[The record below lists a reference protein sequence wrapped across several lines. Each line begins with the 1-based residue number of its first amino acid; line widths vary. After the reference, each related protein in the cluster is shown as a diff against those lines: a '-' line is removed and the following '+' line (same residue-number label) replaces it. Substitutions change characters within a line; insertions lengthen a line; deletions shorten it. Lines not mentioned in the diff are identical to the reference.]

1 MSKFDQFIED
11 FDKTLNKDTS
21 TIKTLT
27 SPTTPPMET
36 GSLAPSISNNELG
49 TPASSHQRTTS
60 TSTSASQSTP
70 TKPRASSVSLHPLSP
85 NANNNGSARKKGLNL
100 NIAMGSRGSTPRK
113 ITSTNTPA
121 KKSINNN
128 ENTIKEGEGGE
139 LQGDMSDVL
148 RKMASSEMKI
158 IELKDE
164 LRLLQK
170 KIQVEEEEL
179 AQLRSKVAW
188 NLNHQSKPKK
198 QGVLKKDIIE
208 KNEDVKN
215 EKGSYWSKPMT
226 LLNQFDQ
233 MLQTEFEKLGKDQ
246 TEKDND
252 VLKGVS
258 NSLWSFVSDVKSG
271 LMGDED
277 FQNVGSQHA
286 VMKKRIKNNNKD
298 GGGDKKSKNI
308 DEDEDDE
315 QENGKELVDFG
326 NT

>member
-27 SPTTPPMET
+27 SPTTPPMES
-36 GSLAPSISNNELG
+36 GVLAPSISNEMTFG
-49 TPASSHQRTTS
+49 SSHQRTTS
-60 TSTSASQSTP
+60 TSTTASQSTP

-85 NANNNGSARKKGLNL
+85 NTNTSNNNGSARKKGLNL
-100 NIAMGSRGSTPRK
+100 NIAMGSRSSTPRK
-113 ITSTNTPA
+113 TTTTTATNTPA
-121 KKSINNN
+121 KKIINTS
-128 ENTIKEGEGGE
+128 NTIKEGEGGE
-139 LQGDMSDVL
+139 LEGDMSDVL

-198 QGVLKKDIIE
+198 AISKKETNIE
-208 KNEDVKN
+208 DGKN
-215 EKGSYWSKPMT
+215 EKTGSYWSKPMT

-246 TEKDND
+246 TEKDSD

-277 FQNVGSQHA
+277 FHSVGQQTA
-286 VMKKRIKNNNKD
+286 VKKKLKNKNGDNKTGQED
-298 GGGDKKSKNI
+298 ND
-308 DEDEDDE
+308 DEDDE
-315 QENGKELVDFG
+315 KGRELVDFG